1 MLTEFQPKP
10 RGRPAQSVQR
20 AEPKLQLQ
28 PKRAPEKPL
37 QIPQEV
43 IVNNL
48 IYKLAKNGAG
58 YSGGGCS
65 GGGCSG
71 GSKVKRGNGLSG
83 GSRPNPLGC

>member
-28 PKRAPEKPL
+28 PKRAPEKP
-37 QIPQEV
+37 QQVPQELV
-43 IVNNL
+43 VNNL
-48 IYKLAKNGAG
+48 IYKLAKTGSG

-65 GGGCSG
+65 GGGCSVG
-71 GSKVKRGNGLSG
+71 CKNSKGST
-83 GSRPNPLGC
+83 